1 MRSAGRWVLVAAALL
16 QLAASA
22 SAAPRDVVADYF
34 ADGQINGAYS
44 VEDLRGALVFAEKR
58 TGSGP
63 QYSAFAD
70 AVSQAITDDLVG
82 SGAAAEQQLKA
93 QRKNTELSPPP
104 APAPA
109 VPPPSNGGLPAP
121 PSSAPGD
128 SLPIA
133 VPIMALSALVL
144 ILAGIGSSIWR
155 RLRR

>member
-1 MRSAGRWVLVAAALL
+1 MKGSVCALCTAL
-16 QLAASA
+16 MLIGVCGTALSSPTTVIQ
-22 SAAPRDVVADYF
+22 DYF

-44 VEDLRGALVFAEKR
+44 VGDLRGALIFAEKR

-93 QRKNTELSPPP
+93 QRKNTELSP
-104 APAPA
+104 APAPV

-121 PSSAPGD
+121 PSGAPGD
-128 SLPIA
+128 SLPLV